1 MVAAV
6 SRLVDASEQQVHM
19 QLRRALGDQND
30 LTAYVL
36 LPHVHKPFPFCD
48 TCSLAENSLE
58 HKQYCIFYA
67 IQYFLRGTRLEI
79 M

>member
-1 MVAAV
+1 MYFAEEGTSGGRVVAAV

-36 LPHVHKPFPFCD
+36 LPNVHKPVLFCD
-48 TCSLAENSLE
+48 KRV
-58 HKQYCIFYA
+58 H
-67 IQYFLRGTRLEI
+67 
-79 M
+79 